1 MHAHVVQPNPMI
13 GYAISSVVILLVL
26 FFRFRS
32 MNRVK
37 PLRLERLWIVPA
49 VYGTF
54 AAVAFAQF
62 PPPLLGWAISAAALL
77 IGAVLGWQRGKMM
90 RIGID
95 PETHALNQTQSP
107 AAMIFIVVL
116 IVARMAARSLLTTQ
130 AHVGAMMATGALIAL
145 ALGVIAATRIEMFL
159 RARRL
164 LADAGAL
171 RTT

>member
-1 MHAHVVQPNPMI
+1 MHGHVAHPNPMI
-13 GYAISSVVILLVL
+13 GYAISSIVILLVL
-26 FFRFRS
+26 VFRFRS
-32 MNRVK
+32 MNRVR

-49 VYGTF
+49 VYGVF
-54 AAVAFAQF
+54 AATAFAQF
-62 PPPLLGWAISAAALL
+62 PPPPLGWAISIAALL

-116 IVARMAARSLLTTQ
+116 IVARMGARSLLTTE
-130 AHVGAMMATGALIAL
+130 AHVGAMMATGAVIAL
-145 ALGVIAATRIEMFL
+145 ALGVIAATRAEMYL

-164 LADAGAL
+164 LANAGSL